1 MSATVIIQEDP
12 NTGEL
17 VLPFT
22 EQMMQ
27 AAGLKLGDN
36 VEWID
41 NGNGSWSIVK
51 IPEEI
56 SQEKE
61 WVLVDVVQ
69 QFHMQYMVQVPKG
82 KAEWALDTVTMHE
95 AKEFSQRDMG
105 EIIMGHRV
113 ISEEDAMQL
122 CEEQNNY
129 CRSWSNQQLMNAFF
143 TKDGEKVE
151 L

>member
-1 MSATVIIQEDP
+1 MSTIVNIEQDP
-12 NTGEL
+12 DTGEL
-17 VLPFT
+17 ILPLSN
-22 EQMMQ
+22 ELMQ
-27 AAGLKLGDN
+27 AAGFSIGDT
-36 VEWID
+36 VQWVD
-41 NGNGSWSIVK
+41 NENGSWSIIKV
-51 IPEEI
+51 P
-56 SQEKE
+56 QEKQ

-69 QFHMQYMVQVPKG
+69 QFHMQYMIEVPKG

-113 ISEEDAMQL
+113 ISEEDALQL
-122 CEEQNNY
+122 CEEQNTY
-129 CRSWSNQQLMNAFF
+129 CRSWTNEQLLNAFF